1 LLSSTFSRYYIGGF
15 FEGGF
20 LLGIFYFILLRNR
33 MAVDGWREDG
43 IDVEWEEAGREER
56 DREEEG
62 DAGGERSGGRGDVS
76 QAKDGMRH
84 RRKTGMRGRIGEIG
98 RKEGREW
105 DAGQEE
111 GCGAGRRDA
120 GQEGGIGR
128 RDGSRWDC
136 RERRKERDRVRKWWK
151 EKQQSTRIM
160 ASSTYVV
167 YCMRKTPLRGRG
179 RHQKKREGRR
189 SDRKTVAED
198 GTNNEE
204 EMQEEEV
211 RER

>member
-1 LLSSTFSRYYIGGF
+1 
-15 FEGGF
+15 
-20 LLGIFYFILLRNR
+20 

-76 QAKDGMRH
+76 QEKDGMRH

-111 GCGAGRRDA
+111 GCGAGGGMRSRK
-120 GQEGGIGR
+120 EGCGAGR
-128 RDGSRWDC
+128 RD
-136 RERRKERDRVRKWWK
+136 REKRRE
-151 EKQQSTRIM
+151 SM
-160 ASSTYVV
+160 G
-167 YCMRKTPLRGRG
+167 L
-179 RHQKKREGRR
+179 
-189 SDRKTVAED
+189 
-198 GTNNEE
+198 
-204 EMQEEEV
+204 
-211 RER
+211 